1 MVNKLERE
9 DIYLNTIL
17 LLAAVVVDEH
27 WWLQF
32 VKASRVG
39 VGL

>member
-9 DIYLNTIL
+9 HIYLNTIL

-27 WWLQF
+27 WAFKTQTLG
-32 VKASRVG
+32 K
-39 VGL
+39 